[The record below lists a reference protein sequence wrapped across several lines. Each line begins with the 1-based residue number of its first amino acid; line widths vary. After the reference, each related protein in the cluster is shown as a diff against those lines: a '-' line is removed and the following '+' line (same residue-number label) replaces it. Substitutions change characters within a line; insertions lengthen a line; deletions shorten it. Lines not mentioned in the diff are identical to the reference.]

1 MNNKHIEKLMSALL
15 GISAALIIF
24 GALFKIM
31 HWPYGDLMLRIGF
44 LSSFILSSYEI
55 NRLKRILKVLE
66 KKIAL
71 SNKAEHI

>member
-1 MNNKHIEKLMSALL
+1 MNNKQIEKLMGVLL
-15 GISAALIIF
+15 GISASIIII

-31 HWPYGDLMLRIGF
+31 HWPYGDLMVKIGF

-66 KKIAL
+66 KKT
-71 SNKAEHI
+71 S